1 MKKWFTLVAMALM
14 AVGANA
20 QELTVADKQKS
31 GCLGM
36 TRSSEDEP
44 MPIERIPTIIL
55 QKEGNVLSVELQN
68 YTSNCATADFEVNSS
83 FSEGSEGSP
92 SILSVN
98 VIPVTGEELADCI
111 CTFNVSFTVRD
122 LEVNSFYLK
131 CWWYEGLVELTE
143 GEPLVLEYRKEE
155 AFIDGASYQLLKVM
169 HKAMLLTWVIGE
181 KELHIPSEVSYEGE
195 TYTVTCMA
203 SFGSNS
209 FGEKVTKVF
218 IPNTIRSMDFDTD
231 GVIYSNPFGG
241 CTSLESIE
249 VDEDCPLFSSVDG
262 VLFNKDKTKLINY
275 PAASPRETY
284 TVPEWVTTVWP
295 SAFTYLQHLRKLT
308 ISDNVT
314 SIGYGLF
321 WNSKSLEEVRLPSGL
336 KVLESNLFNNCQS
349 LKSVQIPESVTK
361 INNNVFEGCSA
372 LTDITLPQGLT
383 SIGNSAFYKCSALQ
397 TLDIPKSVKRIYN
410 DAFSGCKQLSTLYI
424 RGVLESFCM
433 NRDLFSG
440 MGKQAKLYVTSSEV
454 EKFQAIYDGEVYALP
469 DHEAGFFDFEGFSYK
484 VLSKSDNT
492 VCLYGP
498 IEEDQLGGD
507 VQIPDVVSYE
517 GQDYIVTKI
526 SSKAFFECDQLMSIK
541 LPDNI
546 TEIGDFAFTRC
557 YQLKIINLPKNLKR
571 IGEYAFLSCSQIEEL
586 SLPSTLT
593 DISKYAFTG
602 CSGLRSLL
610 VDDGNPAFLCEDGV
624 LFNHDKTTLVL
635 FLAQNDKTHYDIPVT
650 VTTISPTAFSGS
662 KLESI
667 TLPPTL
673 TEIGDGS
680 LAGLTQLKSV
690 SIPAS
695 VAAIGKLAFDNCKSL
710 REIEIPNSVQSI
722 GSAAFIGCTS
732 LTKVLLPEGLVR
744 IEGFLFDGCTSL
756 SEVNIP
762 EGVNYIGLATF
773 RNCSHLPA
781 LQLPQSVTII
791 DDEAIKGCTSLTEFT
806 IPDKVE
812 SVGWDA
818 FVGCSGLEKLT
829 IGRSVKELGGGTF
842 YGCDNIRQVWSY
854 IEEPF
859 DVVDFEYKPGDMLL
873 YGRCFPESV
882 TREAVLN
889 VPQGTKEKYLA
900 KRGWRDFQTI
910 NETISTDVKALSSGK
925 DKHSDYY
932 DLNGN
937 RKQGRL
943 APGLYIQNGKK
954 IIIK

>member
-1 MKKWFTLVAMALM
+1 MKKWFTLVVMALM

-20 QELTVADKQKS
+20 QELTVSDKHNS

-36 TRSSEDEP
+36 TRGNEGDE

-55 QKEGNVLSVELQN
+55 QKEGSILSVELQN
-68 YTSNCATADFEVNSS
+68 YTSNCATSDFEVNSS
-83 FSEGSEGSP
+83 ISEGSP
-92 SILSVN
+92 CTLSVN
-98 VIPVTGEELADCI
+98 VAPVTGEELADCI
-111 CTFNVSFTVRD
+111 CTFNISFTVRD

-131 CWWYEGLVELTE
+131 CWWYEGLVELTD
-143 GEPLVLEYRKEE
+143 GEPLVLEYKKEE
-155 AFIDGASYQLLKVM
+155 AFIDGASYRLLNVM
-169 HKAMLLTWVIGE
+169 HKAMLMAWVKGE
-181 KELHIPSEVSYEGE
+181 GELRIPSEVSYEGE
-195 TYTVTCMA
+195 TYAVTCMA
-203 SFGSNS
+203 SAS

-218 IPNTIRSMDFDTD
+218 VPKTIRSMDFDVD
-231 GVIYSNPFGG
+231 GAIYGNPFAG

-262 VLFNKDKTKLINY
+262 VLFNKDKTTLICY

-284 TVPEWVTTVWP
+284 AVPEWVSIVQGG
-295 SAFTYLQHLRKLT
+295 AFCYLQHLRKLA
-308 ISDNVT
+308 IPDNVT
-314 SIGYGLF
+314 YLGYGLF

-336 KVLESNLFNNCQS
+336 EVLESNLFNNCQS

-372 LTDITLPQGLT
+372 LTNITLPQGLV

-397 TLDIPKSVKRIYN
+397 TLDIPKSVNRIYSG
-410 DAFSGCKQLSTLYI
+410 AFSGCKQLSTLYI

-433 NRDLFSG
+433 NRDLFVG
-440 MGKQAKLYVTSSEV
+440 MGKQAKLYVPSSEV
-454 EKFQAIYDGEVYALP
+454 EKYQAIYGGEVYALP
-469 DHEAGFFDFEGFSYK
+469 DHDAGFFDFEGFSYK

-593 DISKYAFTG
+593 EISKYAFTG

-610 VDDGNPAFLCEDGV
+610 VDDDNPAFLCEDGV

-650 VTTISPTAFSGS
+650 VTTILPTAFSGS

-695 VAAIGKLAFDNCKSL
+695 VAAIGQLAFDNCKNL

-732 LTKVLLPEGLVR
+732 LIKAHLPEGLVR

-773 RNCSHLPA
+773 RNCSNLLA

-889 VPQGTKEKYLA
+889 VPQGTKEKYLS
-900 KRGWRDFQTI
+900 KRGWRDFLTI
-910 NETISTDVKALSSGK
+910 NETISTTVKALSSGK
-925 DKHSDYY
+925 DKYSDYY
-932 DLNGN
+932 DLNGY
-937 RKQGRL
+937 RKQGRP

-954 IIIK
+954 MIIK